1 MAAIIGIFKYWRCK
15 MARLK
20 IEELK
25 KDPLIK
31 GDFELMNKMGVP
43 ENKPWEF
50 VCKILS
56 FCDDDYFN
64 LKVKSLFSVYIW
76 LYSLLLQIYKPNY
89 KKKTK

>member
-1 MAAIIGIFKYWRCK
+1 
-15 MARLK
+15 MARITL
-20 IEELK
+20 EELR

-50 VCKILS
+50 VCKILG

-64 LKVKSLFSVYIW
+64 LKVKSLFSVYIAGYVSCFHKFN
-76 LYSLLLQIYKPNY
+76 LETIKEVF
-89 KKKTK
+89 K

>member
-1 MAAIIGIFKYWRCK
+1 
-15 MARLK
+15 MARLT

-56 FCDDDYFN
+56 FCDDDYLISR
-64 LKVKSLFSVYIW
+64 LKVCFLYI
-76 LYSLLLQIYKPNY
+76 
-89 KKKTK
+89 